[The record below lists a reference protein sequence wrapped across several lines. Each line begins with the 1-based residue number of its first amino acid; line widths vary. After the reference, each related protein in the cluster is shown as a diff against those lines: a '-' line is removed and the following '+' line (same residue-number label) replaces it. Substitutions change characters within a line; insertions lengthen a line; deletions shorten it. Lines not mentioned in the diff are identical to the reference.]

1 MKHKIK
7 FKWKPFSEK
16 QLKIMTWW
24 CDNSPVRDKDG
35 IIADGAVRSG
45 KTISMAPSF
54 VMWAMNNYNG
64 YDFALCGKTIGSLKR
79 NVLNTLFTQCASL
92 NLEWQ
97 YKRTENLIIII
108 KNKGT
113 AGERINYFYTFG
125 GKDESSQ
132 DLIQGMTLAG
142 VFFDEVALMPQS
154 FVTQA
159 EARCS
164 VEGAKFWY
172 NCNPKGPTHYFYKEY
187 IEKEAYNV
195 KNLLYLHFTM
205 DDNLTLSEKVKE
217 KYKRMF
223 AGVFYQRN
231 ILGLWVTAEGKIYKS
246 FGKDNIID
254 VNAWYERSNGRYIH
268 KLRQQIGAVTIGVD
282 FGGSGSSTAFTAMAY
297 TRDFYYAVLVKEKRI
312 KEEIT
317 PEQLNQMF
325 VDFVKEV
332 QTEYPTCRV
341 AYCDSA
347 EQVLIRGL
355 KMACIKAKL
364 AIDIKNAKK
373 GPIIDRIRFG
383 TAMFSQ
389 QRYFII
395 SNCFESIEAYENA
408 VWDDKKDDTRLDD
421 GSTNIDNLDSAEY
434 SQEKYIKRMIDMT
447 VTR

>member
-97 YKRTENLIIII
+97 YKRTENLILII